1 MTEDMVADRR
11 ASSRIRSAWQWTMAS
26 RGRRAAAA
34 CVLLAGLILMTGTGY
49 GYEPFDPADAPA
61 AVLQPGDKAP
71 DAAAPTV
78 SKLRQRQRQLKAA
91 LARTVPRGRYIVVDQ
106 TNNRLYLRNSE
117 KILLDASCSAGS
129 GFVLR
134 EAGDG
139 GREWTFDTPRGRFEV
154 LTRIKNPIW
163 RKPDWAFVE
172 EGQPIPK
179 NVEDRLEPGTLG
191 EYALYFGN
199 GFMIHGTLYER
210 LLGRSVTHGCVRLG
224 RDDLR
229 TLWANAPVGTAIYIF

>member
-1 MTEDMVADRR
+1 M
-11 ASSRIRSAWQWTMAS
+11 
-26 RGRRAAAA
+26 
-34 CVLLAGLILMTGTGY
+34 
-49 GYEPFDPADAPA
+49 
-61 AVLQPGDKAP
+61 
-71 DAAAPTV
+71 
-78 SKLRQRQRQLKAA
+78 
-91 LARTVPRGRYIVVDQ
+91 
-106 TNNRLYLRNSE
+106 YLRDSE
-117 KILLDASCSAGS
+117 KVLLDASCSAGS

-134 EAGDG
+134 ESGEG
-139 GREWTFDTPRGRFEV
+139 GREWVFDTPRGRFEV

-179 NVEDRLEPGTLG
+179 KVEDRLEPGTLG

-229 TLWANAPVGTAIYIF
+229 TLWANSPVGTAIYIF